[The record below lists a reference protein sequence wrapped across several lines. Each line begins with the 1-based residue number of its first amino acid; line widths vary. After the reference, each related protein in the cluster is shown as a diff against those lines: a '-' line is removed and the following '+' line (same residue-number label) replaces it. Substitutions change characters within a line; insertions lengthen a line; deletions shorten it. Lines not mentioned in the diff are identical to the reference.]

1 MSSPTLKD
9 VAKLAKVSVTTAS
22 FALNGKPMKAETRD
36 RVLEAAKK
44 LHYYVNVNGRNLSTN
59 RTHNISFVVLN
70 ETPEQDYTANLNYYY
85 PFLKGIMDLAQEK
98 QYTVKYEANTWKNIQ
113 SGGYFERMVYG
124 HNVDG
129 VIIVP
134 QYMFSCDFIQLFE
147 KENFPYV
154 IINPWF
160 QVNRKHKV
168 IINNF
173 LGGMF
178 AADFIIRKKYRNIY
192 MINGPKYHISA
203 SEIERG
209 FLTSLLYS
217 GISFDVSK
225 ILYSDYTFDGGFL
238 AMQSFMKSSDLKD
251 AIVFCANDNMATGA
265 MKALKGAGLRIPDD
279 VALMGFDGQEI
290 AEVVTPT
297 LTTMAVDTHRVGM
310 ESTKRL
316 LGMIENDPNQKFY
329 CEVSIVPELVER
341 QSTARKIV

>member
-1 MSSPTLKD
+1 MGATLKD

-22 FALNGKPMKAETRD
+22 FALNGKPMKVETRD
-36 RVLEAAKK
+36 RVLDAARK

-70 ETPEQDYTANLNYYY
+70 ETGGQDYTAKLNYYY
-85 PFLKGIMDLAQEK
+85 PFLKGAMELAQDK
-98 QYTVKYEANTWKNIQ
+98 QYSVKYEVINWNDIRA
-113 SGGYFERMVYG
+113 SGYFEKMVYG

-129 VIIVP
+129 VIVVP

-147 KENFPYV
+147 NEKFPYV

-160 QVNRKHKV
+160 QVGRQHKV
-168 IINNF
+168 IINNY

-178 AADFIIRKKYRNIY
+178 AADYIIRKKYKNIY

-209 FLTSLLYS
+209 FLTSLLY
-217 GISFDVSK
+217 GGVSFDVSK
-225 ILYSDYTFDGGFL
+225 ILYSDYTFEGGCS
-238 AMQSFMKSSDLKD
+238 AMQSLLESADLKD

-265 MKALKGAGLRIPDD
+265 MKIVKDAGLKIPDD
-279 VALMGFDGQEI
+279 VAIMGFDGQEI
-290 AEVVTPT
+290 AEIVTPT
-297 LTTMAVDTHRVGM
+297 LTTMAVDTHRVGV
-310 ESTKRL
+310 ESVRRL
-316 LGMIENDPNQKFY
+316 LGMIEHDPNQKFY

-341 QSTARKIV
+341 QSTSRKIV